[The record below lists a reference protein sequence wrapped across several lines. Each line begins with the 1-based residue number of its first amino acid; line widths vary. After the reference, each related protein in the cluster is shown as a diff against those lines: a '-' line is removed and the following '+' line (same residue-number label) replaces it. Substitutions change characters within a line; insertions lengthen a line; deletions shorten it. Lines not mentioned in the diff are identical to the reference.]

1 MEEGLKKVM
10 PVANARPVKN
20 KNNVMITIVIFITPC
35 RAMAWQIAN
44 ESKQLQQKFTAKW
57 QTHLGEDPM
66 VAYRFKWF
74 LQCPCEP

>member
-1 MEEGLKKVM
+1 MKEGLKKVM

-44 ESKQLQQKFTAKW
+44 ESKQLCTTEVYSQMANSSFGRRSNGSIQ
-57 QTHLGEDPM
+57 
-66 VAYRFKWF
+66 V
-74 LQCPCEP
+74 